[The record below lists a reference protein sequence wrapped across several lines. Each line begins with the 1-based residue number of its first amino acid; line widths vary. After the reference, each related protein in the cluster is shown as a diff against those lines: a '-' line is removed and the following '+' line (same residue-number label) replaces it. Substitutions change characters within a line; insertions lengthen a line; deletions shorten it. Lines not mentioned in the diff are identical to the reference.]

1 MRFSARFLTA
11 LCAIAFIVLT
21 APTASAG
28 QILVG
33 GDRIVLNGKVCV
45 IGFNARTPAGARK
58 IITSGACA
66 GTTAPVGV
74 VDAPADSTST
84 PLVRTGPAS
93 TAVVKGA
100 TEAAIGAQVC
110 RYGPTTGWR
119 CGVVQAKN
127 QTVNYP
133 GGTVTGLTRTSMCVE
148 PGDAGGPVLA
158 GNQAQGV
165 IVGGSGNCTSGG
177 TSYFLPIRHTL
188 SAYGLV
194 LYTG

>member
-1 MRFSARFLTA
+1 MRLLAA
-11 LCAIAFIVLT
+11 LCAGLFIVLT

-28 QILVG
+28 QVLVG
-33 GDRIVLNGKVCV
+33 GDRVVIGGKVCV
-45 IGFNARTPAGARK
+45 IGFNARTTAGARK
-58 IITSGACA
+58 IITTGACA
-66 GTTAPVGV
+66 GTTSPVGV
-74 VDAPADSTST
+74 VDAPPDSTST

-93 TAVVKGA
+93 TTVVKGA

-119 CGVVQAKN
+119 CGTVQAKN

-148 PGDAGGPVLA
+148 PGDAGAPVLA
-158 GNQAQGV
+158 GGQAQGV
-165 IVGGSGNCTSGG
+165 VVGGSGNCSAGG
-177 TSYFLPIRHTL
+177 TSYFMPIRQVL